1 MNDPTVRHAI
11 EDEKDDPRGE
21 PVWRRERGTP
31 SMGKDRSVSSFDDR
45 PVMVSL
51 RARKLGELL
60 MVVPALRALRRA
72 FPDHVHV
79 LGAEAQLLPLVGA
92 IGAVD
97 EMVAVAGGPERLGT
111 TPLPAQ
117 CLGADLAVNLNGPGP
132 KSHRLLLAGRPQRL
146 WAFAHPDVPESADG
160 PLWPP
165 VAHDVWRWCGMLS
178 HFGVDTD
185 PGDLGI
191 AVPPDPALPHG
202 EDVTVVHPG
211 ASSVA
216 RRWPAQRFAAVAR
229 AEVAAGRRVVVT
241 GSPPEV
247 LEVERVVEMAGLA
260 PSADLCGTEV
270 RELMALV
277 AGAGRVVCGDTSIAH
292 LATATGTP
300 SVVVFGPTD
309 PARRGPPADRP
320 WHRAIWTGRTGDP
333 EGRSPDPGLLQV
345 TVDDV
350 LAALADLPENPARA

>member
-1 MNDPTVRHAI
+1 
-11 EDEKDDPRGE
+11 
-21 PVWRRERGTP
+21 
-31 SMGKDRSVSSFDDR
+31 VSSYDGR
-45 PVMVSL
+45 PVLVSL

-60 MVVPALRALRRA
+60 LVVPALRALRRA

-79 LGAEAQLLPLVGA
+79 LGAEAHLLPLVAA

-97 EMVAVAGGPERLGT
+97 EVVAVAGGAERLGT

-117 CLGADLAVNLNGPGP
+117 CVEADLAVNLNGPGP
-132 KSHRLLLAGRPQRL
+132 KSHRLLLAARPERL
-146 WAFAHPDVPESADG
+146 WAFAHPEVPESADG
-160 PLWPP
+160 PPWPP
-165 VAHDVWRWCGMLS
+165 VAHDVWRWCGMLA

-185 PGDLGI
+185 PGDLAI
-191 AVPPDPALPHG
+191 SVTPDPELAHG
-202 EDVTVVHPG
+202 EEVTIVHPG
-211 ASSVA
+211 ASSLA
-216 RRWPAQRFAAVAR
+216 RRWPAERFAAVAR

-260 PSADLCGTEV
+260 PSAGQCGTEV

-300 SVVVFGPTD
+300 SVVIFGPTD
-309 PARRGPPADRP
+309 PARRGPPVDRP
-320 WHRAIWTGRTGDP
+320 WHRALWTGRSGDA
-333 EGRSPDPGLLQV
+333 EGHEPDPGLLQV

-350 LAALADLPENPARA
+350 LAALADLPANPDRSR